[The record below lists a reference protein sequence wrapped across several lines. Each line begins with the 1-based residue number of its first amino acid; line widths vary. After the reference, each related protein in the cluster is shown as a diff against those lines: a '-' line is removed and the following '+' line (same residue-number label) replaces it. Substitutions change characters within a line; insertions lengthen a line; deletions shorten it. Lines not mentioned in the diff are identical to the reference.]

1 MYIEKK
7 EDLSLYYWLKGLF
20 SDTPFV
26 TIVDE
31 YPETEITIPTIS
43 IDVGV
48 VEVTEFELGNREG
61 LRIRNW
67 YVDIFA
73 KNKTQR
79 EDFGYRV
86 LNALKDGIIV
96 YNYDEGFPPNISPSK
111 IGHLNVMMR
120 RYDPLKV
127 SPDFSDKLYYRATV
141 AFVAHNDT
149 L

>member
-7 EDLSLYYWLKGLF
+7 EDLSLYYWIKDLF

-26 TIVDE
+26 TIKDE
-31 YPETEITIPTIS
+31 FPETELVIPTVS
-43 IDVGV
+43 IDVGSV
-48 VEVTEFELGNREG
+48 RIEQFELGNREG
-61 LRIRNW
+61 LRVRKW
-67 YVDIFA
+67 FVDIFA

-79 EDFGYRV
+79 EDFGYRI

-111 IGHLNVMMR
+111 IGHLNVLSR
-120 RYDPLKV
+120 SYDPMQI

-141 AFVAHNDT
+141 AFVAQNDT